1 MTDGTAENQSA
12 VRTWKGERMF
22 NIDKMSR
29 VPIYEQFMNQFEQ
42 DIILGKLKPDEK
54 VPSVRSLSV
63 DLSVNPNTL
72 QKAYAE
78 LERRELCYSVPG
90 SGRFI
95 SPNAAELIR
104 KRKFALLDEIVEL
117 CNELKL
123 FGIDINTV
131 KEAVDRAYEKN

>member
-1 MTDGTAENQSA
+1 
-12 VRTWKGERMF
+12 MF

-95 SPNAAELIR
+95 SPNAAELSR